1 MKAVWYGK
9 NANRVTKSH
18 DLKAIASGLGP
29 KIEELANSLD
39 SLLGNHLYM
48 RYPDILEMPKVPSD
62 IFNASTSSRA
72 IQITQKLCQVVE
84 TKLS

>member
-1 MKAVWYGK
+1 MKAVWYGI

-18 DLKAIASGLGP
+18 DLRTIALGLGP
-29 KIEELANSLD
+29 KIQELANSLD

-62 IFNASTSSRA
+62 IFNANTSSRA
-72 IQITQKLCQVVE
+72 IQITQQLCAVVK
-84 TKLS
+84 TNLS